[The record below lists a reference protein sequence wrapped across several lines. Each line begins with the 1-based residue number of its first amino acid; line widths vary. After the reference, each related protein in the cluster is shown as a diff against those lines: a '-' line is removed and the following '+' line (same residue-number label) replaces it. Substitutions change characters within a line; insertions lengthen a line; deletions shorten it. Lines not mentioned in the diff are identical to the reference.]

1 MSAGLVTD
9 EATVGRLYRI
19 RRTVMQMLRDR
30 GYLVVD
36 HELATSR
43 RDFLR
48 KFGESFHR
56 EDLLINK
63 YKKNDPSDQVS
74 PGSAPDPIRIHSAA
88 GQRPPLL
95 CFLPLLIGSDS
106 TDVCLWI
113 AARSSSLRLCRAFSH
128 ASVLLS
134 R

>member
-30 GYLVVD
+30 GYLVVE

-56 EDLLINK
+56 EDLQINK
-63 YKKNDPSDQVS
+63 SKKNDPSDQVS
-74 PGSAPDPIRIHSAA
+74 PSLLQAQQALLIAPDPIRIHSAA
-88 GQRPPLL
+88 GQ
-95 CFLPLLIGSDS
+95 LPASPAS
-106 TDVCLWI
+106 C
-113 AARSSSLRLCRAFSH
+113 RS
-128 ASVLLS
+128 
-134 R
+134 

>member
-19 RRTVMQMLRDR
+19 RLTVMQMLRDR
-30 GYLVVD
+30 GYLVVE

-56 EDLLINK
+56 EDLQINK
-63 YKKNDPSDQVS
+63 SKKNDPSDQVS
-74 PGSAPDPIRIHSAA
+74 PSLQAQLCLVLSSRFNPNPLRRGSTARLPCFPSAAPDRIRQY
-88 GQRPPLL
+88 GRP
-95 CFLPLLIGSDS
+95 
-106 TDVCLWI
+106 WI
-113 AARSSSLRLCRAFSH
+113 AARSSSLRL
-128 ASVLLS
+128 
-134 R
+134 

>member
-9 EATVGRLYRI
+9 EATVGRLYRV

-30 GYLVVD
+30 GYLVVE

-56 EDLLINK
+56 EDLQINK
-63 YKKNDPSDQVS
+63 SKKNDPSDQVS
-74 PGSAPDPIRIHSAA
+74 PSLLQAQLCLVLSSRSNPNPLRRGSTAR
-88 GQRPPLL
+88 RP
-95 CFLPLLIGSDS
+95 CFLPLLIGSDGA
-106 TDVCLWI
+106 DFCG
-113 AARSSSLRLCRAFSH
+113 
-128 ASVLLS
+128 
-134 R
+134 

>member
-30 GYLVVD
+30 GYLVVE
-36 HELATSR
+36 HELTTSR

-56 EDLLINK
+56 EDLQINK
-63 YKKNDPSDQVS
+63 AKKNDPSDQVS
-74 PGSAPDPIRIHSAA
+74 QSKLKLCLKLPIRFHSAA
-88 GQRPPLL
+88 GQ
-95 CFLPLLIGSDS
+95 LPASPAS
-106 TDVCLWI
+106 C
-113 AARSSSLRLCRAFSH
+113 RS
-128 ASVLLS
+128 
-134 R
+134 

>member
-9 EATVGRLYRI
+9 EATMGRLYRI

-30 GYLVVD
+30 GYLVGE

-74 PGSAPDPIRIHSAA
+74 QQLRS
-88 GQRPPLL
+88 GQRPIQSRRAGQLPPLL
-95 CFLPLLIGSDS
+95 P
-106 TDVCLWI
+106 
-113 AARSSSLRLCRAFSH
+113 AALDRIRQYGRL
-128 ASVLLS
+128 
-134 R
+134 